1 MDEQV
6 RLFDQFSSSPS
17 RLMSQRYFRFITAIF
32 LKLQIL
38 QELKMNATT
47 KHIEIK
53 RATALENEVLQH
65 P

>member
-17 RLMSQRYFRFITAIF
+17 CLMSQRYFRFITATF

-38 QELKMNATT
+38 QELKMNAAT
-47 KHIEIK
+47 KPVEIK
-53 RATALENEVLQH
+53 RAIALEN
-65 P
+65 